1 MKQFLCRNH
10 NFINN
15 NLNFWTQSD
24 SKNTIEKNEIK
35 CILQIFLSEN
45 KDRLLTYEMFAN
57 RFNKKNVGFDKML
70 ATLMYNPNY
79 TSDCLFISYLLNDNT
94 ETIFFIFLADQSSL
108 MISNQS
114 FFFSSLLNR
123 IIGVNNVIYIF
134 EL

>member
-24 SKNTIEKNEIK
+24 FKNTIEKNEIK

-45 KDRLLTYEMFAN
+45 KDRLLTYEMSAN

-94 ETIFFIFLADQSSL
+94 ETIFFYFFGWSIVTDDFQP
-108 MISNQS
+108 II
-114 FFFSSLLNR
+114 FFFFTFKSDYR
-123 IIGVNNVIYIF
+123 RQ
-134 EL
+134 